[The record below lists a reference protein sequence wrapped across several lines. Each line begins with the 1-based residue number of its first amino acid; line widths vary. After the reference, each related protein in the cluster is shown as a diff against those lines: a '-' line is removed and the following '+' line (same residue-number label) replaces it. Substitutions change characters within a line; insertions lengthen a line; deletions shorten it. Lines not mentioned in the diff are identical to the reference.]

1 MKFSDLYEELLAISL
16 INLEECKKN
25 KNTRDYLKELIIDFY
40 NKASNNN
47 DNNVKE
53 EKIAYYDMWPIRE
66 VERIKFKVVR
76 DPTLNTEQKMILY
89 NNFSPTNN
97 IHSLSQFKRIMIQRG
112 YQ

>member
-1 MKFSDLYEELLAISL
+1 MKFNDLYEELLSISL

-40 NKASNNN
+40 SKLGPTNIE
-47 DNNVKE
+47 E

-76 DPTLNTEQKMILY
+76 DPTLSTEQKMILY

-97 IHSLSQFKRIMIQRG
+97 IKSLSQFRRIMIQRG